1 VGGLL
6 TIDPETMNHLF
17 LRQRR
22 RRQSRRLW
30 DIEAAPP
37 PINNKVKSGR
47 RIIAARMMMMIIPQ
61 RSRRYV
67 YVAIAT
73 AFIGFLRFS
82 YFIGVGVAPNQE
94 HRSNKSFNS
103 MYWLGLDEE
112 ARDAATILGYNEE
125 LWDGDDDE
133 DPPIFGT
140 PFANLHSREKEAA
153 RYLNMVDQFPLFQSN
168 GVPWSSL
175 NVPAQDAAALL
186 GYDEV
191 LWNQN
196 YPIPIL
202 MNRTQRL
209 DAVPSRLLRSIRF
222 LGLDHYYDLSRLQT
236 KNGNY
241 NTPRYI
247 DNTNMELVK
256 KQLQDLADQK
266 ILLYITTHMS
276 DLHRS
281 ALEYVWPYAVNASNL
296 LSQVDVLFH
305 YSTTTS
311 AEEQE
316 EQLSPH
322 HLMKTA
328 FGPSGNNV
336 TILHSRQNPG
346 YQEGAIQ
353 AISDALENNWFTP
366 YDWIIRVNPDVIIR
380 NDTWII
386 HQMLDK
392 EKVGAILVDC
402 GDKFLNSAKYA
413 KVHTDFSIFQPKYIQ
428 VPEEAKRIVN
438 AEKHFSKIIEEVW
451 TTGRAAI
458 LPDNDP
464 NHGMCRV
471 RGHKSSVVHDHEWLD
486 GMIQCFNQGIYNFTK
501 CNSLNS

>member
-1 VGGLL
+1 
-6 TIDPETMNHLF
+6 MNHLF
-17 LRQRR
+17 LRQSRQ
-22 RRQSRRLW
+22 QSRRAR
-30 DIEAAPP
+30 DIEEAAPPPP
-37 PINNKVKSGR
+37 PINNKV
-47 RIIAARMMMMIIPQ
+47 MMTKPQ
-61 RSRRYV
+61 CSRRYV
-67 YVAIAT
+67 AIAI

-82 YFIGVGVAPNQE
+82 YFTGVAPNQGK
-94 HRSNKSFNS
+94 HRSKESFDFYS
-103 MYWLGLDEE
+103 LFWLDLDEE
-112 ARDAATILGYNEE
+112 ARDAATILGYNNK
-125 LWDGDDDE
+125 LWDRHR
-133 DPPIFGT
+133 DPPIFRI

-153 RYLNMVDQFPLFQSN
+153 RYLNLVDKFPVFHSN

-175 NVPAQDAAALL
+175 NVPAQDEAAFL
-186 GYDEV
+186 GYDEI

-222 LGLDHYYDLSRLQT
+222 LGLDHFCDLSRLQT

-247 DNTNMELVK
+247 DDTNNMELVK

-276 DLHRS
+276 DRHRS

-296 LSQVDVLFH
+296 LSQADVLLH
-305 YSTTTS
+305 YSTPTTS

-336 TILHSRQNPG
+336 TILRSRQNPG

-353 AISDALENNWFTP
+353 AILDALENDWFTP

-386 HQMLDK
+386 HQMLDT
-392 EKVGAILVDC
+392 ENKVGAILVDC
-402 GDKFLNSAKYA
+402 GDKYLNSAKYS
-413 KVHTDFSIFQPKYIQ
+413 VHSDFSIFQPKYIQ
-428 VPEEAKRIVN
+428 VPSSPKEEIEEEKSIAT

-464 NHGMCRV
+464 NHGICRV
-471 RGHKSSVVHDHEWLD
+471 RGHKSSVVHDHKWLD
-486 GMIQCFNQGIYNFTK
+486 GMIQCLNQGIYNFTK
-501 CNSLNS
+501 CNSLNR

>member
-1 VGGLL
+1 
-6 TIDPETMNHLF
+6 M
-17 LRQRR
+17 R
-22 RRQSRRLW
+22 RRQSSRLW
-30 DIEAAPP
+30 DVEAAPP
-37 PINNKVKSGR
+37 PINIKVRPGR
-47 RIIAARMMMMIIPQ
+47 QIIAARMMMMTIPQ
-61 RSRRYV
+61 RSRRCV
-67 YVAIAT
+67 YVAIATAT

-82 YFIGVGVAPNQE
+82 YFIGVAPNQE
-94 HRSNKSFNS
+94 HRSIKSFSS

-153 RYLNMVDQFPLFQSN
+153 RYLNMVDQFPLFHSN
-168 GVPWSSL
+168 GVQWSSL

-209 DAVPSRLLRSIRF
+209 DVVPSRLLRTIRF

-256 KQLQDLADQK
+256 NQLQTELQDLANQK

-281 ALEYVWPYAVNASNL
+281 ALEYVWPHAVNASNL
-296 LSQVDVLFH
+296 LSQADVLLH
-305 YSTTTS
+305 YSATTS

-316 EQLSPH
+316 EQLNLH

-346 YQEGAIQ
+346 YQEGAIK

-402 GDKFLNSAKYA
+402 GDQFLNSANA

-428 VPEEAKRIVN
+428 VPEEAKRIAN

-464 NHGMCRV
+464 NDGICRV

-486 GMIQCFNQGIYNFTK
+486 GMIQCFNQGQGIYNFTK

>member
-37 PINNKVKSGR
+37 PINNKVSPGR
-47 RIIAARMMMMIIPQ
+47 RIIAARMMMMTIPQ

-153 RYLNMVDQFPLFQSN
+153 RYLNMVDQFPLFYSN

-209 DAVPSRLLRSIRF
+209 DAVPSRLLRTIRF

-247 DNTNMELVK
+247 DNTNMELDK
-256 KQLQDLADQK
+256 KQLHDLADQK

-276 DLHRS
+276 DL
-281 ALEYVWPYAVNASNL
+281 L
-296 LSQVDVLFH
+296 D
-305 YSTTTS
+305 
-311 AEEQE
+311 
-316 EQLSPH
+316 
-322 HLMKTA
+322 
-328 FGPSGNNV
+328 
-336 TILHSRQNPG
+336 LH
-346 YQEGAIQ
+346 
-353 AISDALENNWFTP
+353 
-366 YDWIIRVNPDVIIR
+366 
-380 NDTWII
+380 
-386 HQMLDK
+386 
-392 EKVGAILVDC
+392 
-402 GDKFLNSAKYA
+402 
-413 KVHTDFSIFQPKYIQ
+413 
-428 VPEEAKRIVN
+428 
-438 AEKHFSKIIEEVW
+438 
-451 TTGRAAI
+451 
-458 LPDNDP
+458 
-464 NHGMCRV
+464 
-471 RGHKSSVVHDHEWLD
+471 
-486 GMIQCFNQGIYNFTK
+486 
-501 CNSLNS
+501 